1 MLVELHIQNFAVI
14 EELSLDLG
22 AGLTTVTGETG
33 AGKSIIVTA
42 INLLLGDRAA
52 SDLIRTGC
60 DEAVVEALFAADD
73 SDEMGRLFEELDLGD
88 FNGEL
93 LVRRVISRTGRNK
106 VMVNGRLS
114 TLQML
119 TRLAEPLLSVAGQHE
134 HQSLLRP
141 DVQLALVDDFGGLWP
156 AREEVGRLVRR
167 WRDLQGRL
175 DGWRRNREE
184 RLRRLDLLRFER
196 QELEAA
202 GLAVGQ
208 IDDLTAEQV
217 RLAGAER
224 LHAAFRQAHQQL
236 YDDAGSVVEVLR
248 AVETEL
254 AEVADLEPESAVA
267 LEAVRQAYFLVDE
280 AGVRCRDLA
289 EGVVFDP
296 ARLEAVGERLSQLKR
311 LTAKYG
317 GNEQAALDHLA
328 RISRELDDLE
338 KDFEDAS
345 GLEDECRRAWQET
358 LDAAQK
364 LSDDRRQ
371 AAETLGRA
379 VERTLEDLAMA
390 GTEFQVAFE
399 PVGPPDESGRE
410 AMTETGLERARFLIS
425 PNVGEPPRPL
435 ARIAS
440 GGELSRVMLALRALD
455 VRRVGQETIVFDEV
469 DAGIG
474 GGAAEAVGRLLG
486 SLAESHQ
493 LVCIT
498 HLPQIAVF
506 GREHWRVIKEVV
518 GGRTATRLDRLD
530 DEDRTRE
537 VARMISGPEFT
548 EAGLAHAREMLHKQ
562 APTG

>member
-14 EELSLDLG
+14 EELSLSLG
-22 AGLTTVTGETG
+22 PGLTTVTGETG

-60 DEAVVEALFAADD
+60 DEAVVEALFVVDD
-73 SDEMGRLFEELDLGD
+73 TAEARRLFEELDLGE
-88 FNGEL
+88 FTGEI
-93 LVRRVISRTGRNK
+93 LVRRVISKTGRNK
-106 VMVNGRLS
+106 VMIGGRLS
-114 TLQML
+114 TLQLL
-119 TRLAEPLLSVAGQHE
+119 TQLMEPLLSVAGQHE
-134 HQSLLRP
+134 HQTLLRP
-141 DVQLALVDDFGGLWP
+141 EVQLALVDDFGDLWP
-156 AREEVGRLVRR
+156 AREEVARRVRR
-167 WRDLQGRL
+167 WRELQGRL
-175 DGWRRNREE
+175 DRWRENRDE

-202 GLAVGQ
+202 GLKVGQ
-208 IDDLTAEQV
+208 MDELVAEQT
-217 RLAGAER
+217 RLAAAER
-224 LHAAFRQAHQQL
+224 LHAAFRQSHERL
-236 YDDAGSVVEVLR
+236 YDAAGSVVEVLR

-254 AEVADLEPESAVA
+254 DEVVQLEPRTAAA
-267 LEAVRQAYFLVDE
+267 LEAVRQAYFLVDD

-296 ARLEAVGERLSQLKR
+296 ARLEAVGDRLAALKR

-317 GNEQAALDHLA
+317 GDEAAALDHLD
-328 RISRELDDLE
+328 RIGRELADLE
-338 KDFEDAS
+338 RDVEDAS
-345 GLEDECRRAWQET
+345 ALSEECGRAWEEV
-358 LDAAQK
+358 LAAAGE
-364 LSDDRRQ
+364 LSAARRE
-371 AAETLGRA
+371 AAANLGRA
-379 VERTLEDLAMA
+379 VEGVLEDLAMA
-390 GTEFQVAFE
+390 GTRFEVAFE
-399 PVGPPDESGRE
+399 PVGPADGSGR
-410 AMTETGLERARFLIS
+410 AAVTETGLERARFMIS

-440 GGELSRVMLALRALD
+440 GGELSRVMLALRTLAA
-455 VRRVGQETIVFDEV
+455 RRVGQETIVFDEV

-486 SLAESHQ
+486 TLAGSQQ

-506 GREHWRVIKEVV
+506 GREHWRVVKEVA

-530 DEDRTRE
+530 DEGRTRE
-537 VARMISGPEFT
+537 VARMISGPDFT
-548 EAGLAHAREMLHKQ
+548 DAGLAHAREMLQKR

>member
-14 EELSLDLG
+14 EEMSLGLG
-22 AGLTTVTGETG
+22 PGLTTVTGETG

-60 DEAVVEALFAADD
+60 DEAVVEALFAVEDTA
-73 SDEMGRLFEELDLGD
+73 EVRRQVEELDLGE
-88 FNGEL
+88 FNGEI

-106 VMVNGRLS
+106 VMIGGRLS
-114 TLQML
+114 TLQLL
-119 TRLAEPLLSVAGQHE
+119 TQLMEPLLSVAGQHE

-141 DVQLALVDDFGGLWP
+141 DVQLALVDDFGDLWP
-156 AREEVGRLVRR
+156 ARQEVGRLVRR
-167 WRDLQGRL
+167 WRELQHRL
-175 DGWRRNREE
+175 DGWRANREE
-184 RLRRLDLLRFER
+184 RLRRMDLLRFER

-202 GLAVGQ
+202 GLKIGQ
-208 IDDLTAEQV
+208 TAELAAERT
-217 RLAGAER
+217 RLASAER
-224 LHAAFRQAHQQL
+224 LHAAFRQAHEKL
-236 YDDAGSVVEVLR
+236 YDAVGSVVEVLR
-248 AVETEL
+248 AVETDL
-254 AEVADLEPESAVA
+254 AEVIELEPEAAAA
-267 LEAVRQAYFLVDE
+267 LEAVRQAYFLVDD

-289 EGVVFDP
+289 EAVVFDP
-296 ARLEAVGERLSQLKR
+296 ARLEAVGERLAHLRR

-317 GNEQAALDHLA
+317 GDEAAALDHLD
-328 RISRELDDLE
+328 RITRELDDLE
-338 KDFEDAS
+338 HDLEDAS
-345 GLEDECRRAWQET
+345 ALEDDCARAWDEVLT
-358 LDAAQK
+358 AARD
-364 LSDDRRQ
+364 LSAARGR
-371 AAETLGRA
+371 AAEALGRA
-379 VERTLEDLAMA
+379 VEAALEDLAMS
-390 GTEFQVAFE
+390 GTRFEVAFE
-399 PVGPPDESGRE
+399 PIGPPDDAGRE
-410 AMTETGLERARFLIS
+410 AVTETGLERARFLIS

-440 GGELSRVMLALRALD
+440 GGELSRVMLALRTLS

-486 SLAESHQ
+486 TLGGSHQ

-506 GREHWRVIKEVV
+506 GQEHWRVVKEVA
-518 GGRTATRLDRLD
+518 GGRTMTRLDRLD
-530 DEDRTRE
+530 DEARARE

-548 EAGLAHAREMLHKQ
+548 AAGLAHAREMLQKQ